1 MIVHTD
7 RICNNIYTFAHPDC
21 SNRKRYCRL
30 PKASFPIMP
39 VPNRL
44 VLHRKAS
51 DTTVCAEK
59 KSPIIFYSEKLSY
72 FCERI
77 FLVARPGKNA
87 GIPRGRKGKKT
98 VLCILRYATFFCA
111 YFLHIKILS
120 LFLSPRKP
128 CRCSS
133 VGQSRRFVIRRS
145 GVRIP
150 PSARR
155 RGGKARHRITKEENG
170 KRARKTF

>member
-59 KSPIIFYSEKLSY
+59 SRPLFFILKNCRTFASEFSSSHGL
-72 FCERI
+72 
-77 FLVARPGKNA
+77 GKNA
-87 GIPRGRKGKKT
+87 ELMYWKKERK
-98 VLCILRYATFFCA
+98 RFFA
-111 YFLHIKILS
+111 F
-120 LFLSPRKP
+120 
-128 CRCSS
+128 
-133 VGQSRRFVIRRS
+133 
-145 GVRIP
+145 
-150 PSARR
+150 
-155 RGGKARHRITKEENG
+155 
-170 KRARKTF
+170 

>member
-21 SNRKRYCRL
+21 SNRKRYRRL

-59 KSPIIFYSEKLSY
+59 S
-72 FCERI
+72 
-77 FLVARPGKNA
+77 RPLFFILKNCRTFAGEFSSSHGPAKNA

-133 VGQSRRFVIRRS
+133 VGQSS
-145 GVRIP
+145 
-150 PSARR
+150 
-155 RGGKARHRITKEENG
+155 
-170 KRARKTF
+170 